1 MSKTKLYLI
10 GAAVIVLLLIG
21 IFVGWKFAGGLLVAG
36 GVEELYRNQKK
47 TIDESQKEM
56 KEQAE
61 EVEKDSEK
69 RAEKAKKVVKESDK
83 RDKRAEK
90 LNKDDKHRKEKA
102 DDLEKEGKKR
112 EKEAEDLDEE
122 LENNDDNLKNMFNVL
137 LILLVSLSILFS
149 GPVLA
154 QNSPEQFNPDN
165 FKKAESLE
173 EANQMLDNL
182 LEITLNYR
190 NLAYDYREKYNQ
202 EKQDKKEF
210 KNLYEE
216 ERQDK
221 LAFQNMYNEEKED
234 KTFFKDLYNEEKQ
247 DNKELQ
253 NIVEN
258 QRTLIE
264 MSQNMNEF
272 LSKQSKGGFGLY
284 GGVNYKPLK
293 PLESGVEAGVSFDF

>member
-61 EVEKDSEK
+61 EIEKDSEK
-69 RAEKAKKVVKESDK
+69 RAEKAKKVVEESDK

-112 EKEAEDLDEE
+112 EKEAENLDEE
-122 LENNDDNLKNMFNVL
+122 LENNDDNLKNMFNIL
-137 LILLVSLSILFS
+137 LILLVSLSIVFS

-154 QNSPEQFNPDN
+154 QNNEEFNPEN

-173 EANQMLDNL
+173 EANKMLDNL

-190 NLAYDYREKYNQ
+190 NLAYDYREKYN
-202 EKQDKKEF
+202 EENQDKKEF
-210 KNLYEE
+210 KDLYEE

-221 LAFQNMYNEEKED
+221 KAFENMYNEEKED
-234 KTFFKDLYNEEKQ
+234 KLFFKGLYNEEKQ

-253 NIVEN
+253 NIIEN

-293 PLESGVEAGVSFDF
+293 PLESGLEAGVSFDF